1 MKIDLILTGG
11 TIGSE
16 AGKDSVIDTDS
27 DAALSRLI
35 DDLYRK
41 HPEYKEKIDFQIS
54 APIDLLSENLSL
66 DHWNDLIEHLKNIDF
81 KDSDGV
87 IITHGTDTLA
97 FTANLLALLFFGTD
111 IPVFLVSSSKPL
123 TDANA
128 NGYDH
133 FNKSVDL
140 LMEGIKPSV
149 YVPYKNKNDDVYIHE
164 GGRLMQSADLS
175 PDFHSAHH
183 KLNDVQKICREL
195 SENGPILNKIEKLNG
210 NILCISP
217 YPGLDYGNYD
227 LEQVDAVLHRTY
239 HSSTV
244 SAENEEDFSVLSLKK
259 RCDEK
264 CIPIYFTPILSSS
277 KQVYS
282 STDKI
287 IKRGIIPLFDMT
299 FEMSYVYLLIKNSL

>member
-1 MKIDLILTGG
+1 MKFDLILTGG

-16 AGKDSVIDTDS
+16 AGPDSIIDTNS
-27 DAALSRLI
+27 DIAVHNLI
-35 DDLYRK
+35 TGVYDK
-41 HPEYKEKIDFQIS
+41 HPDYEEKISFDIS
-54 APIDLLSENLSL
+54 KPVDLLSENLNL
-66 DHWNDLIEHLKNIDF
+66 NHWNDLIVHLKNIDLD
-81 KDSDGV
+81 DSDGI

-111 IPVFLVSSSKPL
+111 IPVFLVSSAKPL
-123 TDANA
+123 TDPDA
-128 NGYDH
+128 NGYDN
-133 FNKSVDL
+133 FNKAVEL

-149 YVPYKNKNDDVYIHE
+149 YVPYKNRDDDVNIHE
-164 GGRLMQSADLS
+164 AGKLVQSADLS
-175 PDFHSAHH
+175 PDFQSAHH

-195 SENGPILNKIEKLNG
+195 SENGPILSKIEKLNG

-239 HSSTV
+239 HSSTL
-244 SAENEEDFSVLSLKK
+244 SAENEKDFSILSLKK

-264 CIPIYFTPILSSS
+264 CIPIYFTPILSYA